1 MDSSYYGGLEMST
14 KNKIGLG
21 IIICL
26 ASVLGVTALVDIFI
40 EGGIVVGTTCTAII
54 SLITLGLVL
63 MDSED

>member
-1 MDSSYYGGLEMST
+1 MST
-14 KNKIGLG
+14 RNKIGFG

-26 ASVLGVTALVDIFI
+26 SSVLGVTALIDIFI

>member
-1 MDSSYYGGLEMST
+1 MST
-14 KNKIGLG
+14 RNKIGFG

-26 ASVLGVTALVDIFI
+26 SIVLGVTALVNIFI